1 MTCIKEYNCR
11 TGFFDLKLNANT
23 PAAQYQR
30 QKLIQN
36 TVRVPESIYI
46 MNLGAL
52 SVYQKPTLAN
62 KMVNWNQ
69 MSDRAIPH
77 VQKAGASGSTYG
89 GNSLRRSL
97 TRLRPGALSP
107 GGVGVD
113 IKHNSYYRYLARIK
127 GKGPL
132 RQDTV
137 PEHFG
142 VPTIVTTCADRLFG
156 GKVMKLGI
164 INGCDC
170 TNDELSLYKLYSEQL
185 HTDLRNALYNIDNG
199 YTNAVNCTCPTLPP
213 EIVNDYYGLVLSAS
227 FLPECIIDLS
237 GNGFHIL

>member
-107 GGVGVD
+107 G
-113 IKHNSYYRYLARIK
+113 
-127 GKGPL
+127 GPL